1 MGFYGNISNTNKTAF
16 SFDRVYAT
24 RYEMDQACATDGV
37 FIGRYVLVEYDE
49 PPISAYYNTD
59 DGLFYNTS
67 YYGLDNVIRNPKNN
81 QIYLDISQD
90 HSANPFYMWD
100 ADAAP
105 TSQYFSSGAY
115 VKITMA
121 DINSTSPRFTYT
133 ARYNSD
139 VTRYGR
145 GYDSTAWRKTYDVEK
160 NEYKY
165 VLISELN
172 TVVPNFHLI
181 PDAPSNIPAAPYF
194 DRDTTT
200 NLDYYLH
207 DQAAWGQSI
216 RNAQKEV
223 KHEIDSVDAATG
235 VITYKPMK
243 DRLDPLHVLSD
254 ETVTRMV
261 QNWSEPDAFGS
272 QQVDAINEED
282 VTGDI
287 YYNKAGFN
295 REWRSLTPQENGAS
309 QFDNTINYEIDHSGR
324 RYYDT
329 VRADGSMINGV
340 TKPDMMEWYIHLPI
354 LGDAICELWDNLYGY
369 DKNVDPVD
377 SHLSTTTK
385 ARRYTDLARSRGDV
399 GGNGRYVT
407 YDTSYAIGAI
417 NQMRDMMGYTIKN
430 LVTEEQNGAFTKIND
445 SVITIADA
453 AQEPDAAIRAQALTT
468 AVNNIQYTF
477 NLADTQWLYYTL
489 DPSGD
494 EQILPKEHF
503 YAYSYYPR
511 FEQVQKDVDGT
522 WYYLTDNTDITTKRS
537 FTDDQLFYLDDD
549 NIFKRVNKSN
559 YGITRSDGQVVRP
572 IAQFYAPM
580 NRWKLMELPRD
591 KEDSLYGLITE
602 LHELL
607 GNDNPDLRSFDTIIG
622 CINIIKDLVGNI
634 DTQLEP
640 HRLLMTNDH
649 GQITHMCEYDG
660 TNFGDSTEYP
670 FFGSV
675 DNQELLDCGG
685 HWRLP
690 VDYKLETFSI
700 KNNDKYFTEQY
711 WGNNVYHE
719 LNSAANREDKTCDTI
734 GAAFTKVSQELSDI
748 RYDIAEPIIEFAAD
762 DYSAITGAT
771 VNWHCTYNP
780 HIQYQSISYSI
791 NGGNKTV
798 IHQHMNNQSYLTDAI
813 TQNFNSSIT
822 MENTDVVV
830 TLYILDARSNETTQN
845 ITIKHL
851 ENYKYAV
858 TTATTAPSM
867 GEAQKLYNELKNK
880 FTLGAGEYLYIQVPS
895 ANYRLFID
903 NQYGGFDLFDNA
915 NHIYRTTNVSLGTI
929 EVEIYE

>member
-1 MGFYGNISNTNKTAF
+1 MGFYGNVSNTNKTAF
-16 SFDRVYAT
+16 SFDRTYPT
-24 RYEMDQACATDGV
+24 RTAMDAAVNNDGV

-49 PPISAYYNTD
+49 PPVSAYYSVEKKV
-59 DGLFYNTS
+59 FYNTS
-67 YYGLDNVIRNPKNN
+67 NYLENDLVTPNEGIV
-81 QIYLDISQD
+81 YLDISQD
-90 HSANPFYMWD
+90 HSANPFYRWD
-100 ADAAP
+100 PNAAAEEGSP
-105 TSQYFSSGAY
+105 FSLGAY
-115 VKITMA
+115 IHVSDTYSPYTVSYSTDVKK
-121 DINSTSPRFTYT
+121 
-133 ARYNSD
+133 
-139 VTRYGR
+139 YGR
-145 GYDSTAWRKTYDVEK
+145 GYDSTAWRKTYDTNTNK
-160 NEYKY
+160 YRY
-165 VLISELN
+165 VLVSELN
-172 TVVPNFHLI
+172 TIVPNFHLI
-181 PDAPSNIPAAPYF
+181 ADAPSNVPGAPYF

-200 NLDYYLH
+200 NIDYFLH
-207 DQAAWGQSI
+207 DQASWGQSV
-216 RNAQKEV
+216 RSAQKEV
-223 KHEIDSVDAATG
+223 KYEIESVDAETG

-243 DRLDPLHVLSD
+243 DRLDPMHTLSD
-254 ETVTRMV
+254 ETITRMV
-261 QNWSEPDAFGS
+261 QEWGDPDAFGN
-272 QQVDAINEED
+272 QTLEAIRAED

-309 QFDNTINYEIDHSGR
+309 EFTNTINYEIDHSGR

-340 TKPDMMEWYIHLPI
+340 TKADMMEWYIHLPI
-354 LGDAICELWDNLYGY
+354 LGDAICELWDDLYGY
-369 DKNVDPVD
+369 DKDIDPTD

-385 ARRYTDLARSRGDV
+385 AHRYTDLARSRGDA

-430 LVTEEQNGAFTKIND
+430 LAVEQP
-445 SVITIADA
+445 TIAEAIAANDA
-453 AQEPDAAIRAQALTT
+453 NVLAN
-468 AVNNIQYTF
+468 AVNALPYTF
-477 NLADTQWLYYTL
+477 DINNTKYLYYTL
-489 DPSGD
+489 MPETNS
-494 EQILPKEHF
+494 QIVAKEHF
-503 YAYSYYPR
+503 YAYMYAPH
-511 FEQVQKDVDGT
+511 FEEVTKDTTEVYKNGVLAP
-522 WYYLTDNTDITTKRS
+522 WYYLTDTEDPTTKKS
-537 FTDDQLFYLDDD
+537 FTDAEIYYLDND
-549 NIFKRVNKSN
+549 NIYKRVNKSN
-559 YGITRSDGQVVRP
+559 YGIERSDGTVVEP
-572 IAQFYAPM
+572 IAHFYAPM
-580 NRWKLMELPRD
+580 SRWKLMELPRD

-607 GNDNPDLRSFDTIIG
+607 GNDNPDLRSFETITG

-649 GQITHMCEYDG
+649 GQITHMREYDG
-660 TNFGDSTEYP
+660 TDFGDSTEYP
-670 FFGSV
+670 FFNSV

-690 VDYKLETFSI
+690 VNYKLETFSI
-700 KNNDKYFTEQY
+700 KNNNKYFTEQY

-719 LNSAANREDKTCDTI
+719 LNSATNKNDKTCDTI

-762 DYSAITGAT
+762 DYSAITDAT

-791 NGGNKTV
+791 NGGNKTI
-798 IHQHMNNQSYLTDAI
+798 IHQHANNQSYLTETA

-822 MENTDVVV
+822 MENTDVVI

-858 TTATTAPSM
+858 TTATTAPNM
-867 GEAQKLYNELKNK
+867 GEAQKLYNELKKK

-915 NHIYRTTNVSLGTI
+915 NHIYRTTNTSLGTI